1 MREGFKG
8 LQSYDIF
15 LNCTIS
21 NSKLEAIAYRKVKT
35 SIWETA
41 SCK

>member
-15 LNCTIS
+15 LDCTIG
-21 NSKLEAIAYRKVKT
+21 NSKLEAIPYRKGKT

>member
-15 LNCTIS
+15 LNCTREG
-21 NSKLEAIAYRKVKT
+21 SKLEAITYRKGET

-41 SCK
+41 SSK

>member
-15 LNCTIS
+15 LNCTIG
-21 NSKLEAIAYRKVKT
+21 NSKLEAITYRKVET